1 MPRNSSYIVQVGEEG
16 RFRLDILNNV
26 FGPQSQRFLRRAG
39 LKEGMRVLDV
49 GCGTGNMS
57 LTIAEFV
64 GNAGSVTGIDI
75 SEEQLVV
82 ARTKAKEKNIININ
96 FQQLSAED
104 ILSFG
109 EKYDFIYC
117 RFVLMHLASPQK
129 VLRNLYLSLNSG
141 GILATEEPTMSS
153 CFSVPSS
160 VAFKRSVEI
169 LMDCANKLNL
179 NFDVGD
185 KLFEIYRAIGCA
197 DSDIHIELAQQVVT
211 QNPEKRLMEF
221 LVVEAAPKY
230 IANGVSTQEEIEHI
244 AKEMKALTDQPGSY
258 IGSCRQTQ
266 VWTSLPR
273 AKL

>member
-1 MPRNSSYIVQVGEEG
+1 MSRNSSYIVQVGEAG
-16 RFRLDILNNV
+16 RYRLDILNTV

-39 LKEGMRVLDV
+39 LKEGMHVLDV

-57 LTIAEFV
+57 LIIAELV
-64 GNAGSVTGIDI
+64 GNTGNVTGIDI

-82 ARTKAKEKNIININ
+82 AREKAKEKNITNID
-96 FQQLSAED
+96 FQQLSEED
-104 ILSFG
+104 IFSLRK
-109 EKYDFIYC
+109 KYDFIYC
-117 RFVLMHLASPQK
+117 RFVLMHLAAPQK
-129 VLRNLYLSLNSG
+129 TLRNLYLSLNPG

-160 VAFKRSVEI
+160 GAFKRSIEI
-169 LMDCANKLNL
+169 LMDCANRLNL

-185 KLFEIYRAIGCA
+185 NLFEMYRAIGCA
-197 DSDIHIELAQQVVT
+197 DVDIHIELAQQIVT

-221 LVVEAAPKY
+221 LIVEAAPKY
-230 IANGVSTQEEIEHI
+230 IANDVSTQEEINHI
-244 AKEMKALTDQPGSY
+244 AKEMKTLTDQPASY

-266 VWTSLPR
+266 VWASFPT